1 MKNFIIVRIG
11 NKQRDLKYFNM
22 YLPKKNE
29 IESVAEPF
37 AGSFSVIRNYYYDV
51 NNIYCADNDEIYK
64 EKIKLIF
71 NDLEGFKTER
81 ENIIKFYKDNNTNLE
96 EMKKRKVF
104 IKRDILKEFSKTL
117 KFHTFDDLFARGI
130 IKTPSMSFDYSDLKK
145 LYDKI
150 KWFDDYKI
158 IFEKLKND
166 NKSFCFVDPPYFQSA
181 NKSYCGDDY
190 RDKDNN
196 LKDNTSIYI
205 DILHFMNEAKCK
217 VMLIINS
224 SEIIKYLFKDY
235 YKGCYN
241 KLYTLS
247 QSKQILNIYTNY

>member
-1 MKNFIIVRIG
+1 MKNFIIVRLG
-11 NKQRDLKYFNM
+11 NKQRDLKYFDM

-71 NDLEGFKTER
+71 NDLEGFKTEK

-117 KFHTFDDLFARGI
+117 KFHTFDDFFARGI
-130 IKTPSMSFDYSDLKK
+130 VQTPSMSFDYSDLKK

-158 IFEKLKND
+158 VFEKLKND
-166 NKSFCFVDPPYFQSA
+166 NKSFVFVDPPYFQSA

-196 LKDNTSIYI
+196 LKDNTSVYI